1 MYIYICIYMCIY
13 ICVCVRVIYFLY
25 IYICICVWYTWPEFD
40 RCFGYAFHF
49 VWGLS
54 TFDVRP
60 QDLSLVLRQ
69 CRLPGA
75 LALVGARSLLVLVNP
90 TQWKP
95 SVCAVPKKHLWD
107 KHINVIYNILECFF
121 NLLFPQRIWVALIN
135 QHVIPFPRDPPKPAV
150 SIKETRVS
158 V

>member
-1 MYIYICIYMCIY
+1 MYIYMYIYVYIY

-25 IYICICVWYTWPEFD
+25 IYIYVYVCDIHDLSEFD

-90 TQWKP
+90 TQ
-95 SVCAVPKKHLWD
+95 
-107 KHINVIYNILECFF
+107 
-121 NLLFPQRIWVALIN
+121 
-135 QHVIPFPRDPPKPAV
+135 
-150 SIKETRVS
+150 
-158 V
+158 